1 MLTNIVIIYQRAN
14 EDEDNLCQ
22 SADEDKDFISKA
34 DEDEDN
40 LCQSADEDKDY
51 ICLSGDG
58 IDNNI

>member
-22 SADEDKDFISKA
+22 SADEDKD
-34 DEDEDN
+34 
-40 LCQSADEDKDY
+40 Y
-51 ICLSGDG
+51 TCLSGDG